1 MTTISGKPT
10 GMHTDRERR
19 VLDAVRTGVLIAGT
33 WRPAGSGRTFEV
45 VDPATELPLVAVAD
59 GGPTDARAAFD
70 AACAAQP
77 GWAATAPRERAEI
90 LRRAFDGLV
99 ARTEELALLITLE
112 MGKPL
117 AESRGEVAYAAEF
130 LRWFSEQAAHI
141 GGTYRP
147 APAGTQR
154 LITHRQPVGPCLLI
168 TPWNFPLAMGTRK
181 IGAAIAAGCTMV
193 LKPAELTP
201 LASFILAEVLSE
213 AGLPPGVL
221 NVVTSSDAAA
231 LVAPILA
238 DSRLRKV
245 SFTGSTEVGKILL
258 HKAADTVLRAS
269 MELGGN
275 APLIVFDDANLDA
288 AVEGTMVAK
297 MRNMGQSCVA
307 ANRLLVHESVAEEY
321 VERLAERMAALRVG
335 RGTDDGVEV
344 GPLIDEKQ
352 RQKVAGLVQDA
363 VTRGARR
370 VTGGPLTGD
379 RGYFFSPTV
388 LADVP
393 ATARIAQE
401 EVFGPVAAITTFRG
415 EDEALTLANQ
425 TRFGLVGYV
434 FSRDISRAFRV
445 AEALETGMVGINE
458 GLVSNPAGPFGGV
471 KQSGL
476 GREGGDEGIE
486 EYLSTKYMAMAL

>member
-1 MTTISGKPT
+1 
-10 GMHTDRERR
+10 MHTDRERR
-19 VLDAVRTGVLIAGT
+19 VLDAVHTGVFAAGN
-33 WRPAGSGRTFEV
+33 WRPAASGRTFEV
-45 VDPATELPLVAVAD
+45 VDPATELPLIAVAD
-59 GGPTDARAAFD
+59 GGPTDAGAAFD

-77 GWAATAPRERAEI
+77 DWAATAPRERAEI

-117 AESRGEVAYAAEF
+117 AQSRGEVAYAAEF

-147 APAGTQR
+147 APAGAQR

-181 IGAAIAAGCTMV
+181 VGAAIAAGCTMV

-201 LASFILAEVLSE
+201 LASFFLAEVLSE
-213 AGLPPGVL
+213 AGLPSGVL

-258 HKAADTVLRAS
+258 RQAADTILRAS

-275 APLIVFDDANLDA
+275 APLIVFDDANLDD

-307 ANRLLVHESVAEEY
+307 ANRLLVHESIAEEY

-335 RGTDDGVEV
+335 RGTEDGIEV

-363 VTRGARR
+363 VTCGARP
-370 VTGGPLTGD
+370 VTGGLMPGD
-379 RGYFFSPTV
+379 RGYFYSPTV
-388 LADVP
+388 LVDVP

-486 EYLSTKYMAMAL
+486 EYLSTKYMALALQQN